1 MQSTNTNRC
10 SHRTK
15 QRVGQA
21 NCKCSE
27 PNQPVYRCNLLNF
40 ICISKSFEVI
50 SAEVDEKIISKDS
63 LLVCEKC
70 IYNTTK
76 PKET

>member
-15 QRVGQA
+15 QRIGQA

-27 PNQPVYRCNLLNF
+27 PNQPVYKCNLLN
-40 ICISKSFEVI
+40 IVCMNSTFEVI
-50 SAEVDEKIISKDS
+50 SIEVDGEIIDKKETV
-63 LLVCEKC
+63 VCEKC
-70 IYNTTK
+70 IYNNK
-76 PKET
+76 PKVT